1 MKKLFLL
8 LIAGLMVAC
17 DGDKKDTPK
26 VKKLDPM
33 AQMHIHIKKDLSRSA
48 YADQH
53 LSPEELLRKADF
65 FQLWDKETMKVGR
78 PGTRSI
84 GDNEKDFEK
93 LIIKMWGDDIVRAD
107 TIVTYW
113 RDVKD
118 LIICHRN
125 GDTIGYIPQ
134 AVRNDAFK
142 RILEAEKKKD
152 YDLVYKLFQNAMA
165 AIPCTPEEYKELKA
179 KGLN

>member
-1 MKKLFLL
+1 
-8 LIAGLMVAC
+8 
-17 DGDKKDTPK
+17 
-26 VKKLDPM
+26 
-33 AQMHIHIKKDLSRSA
+33 QMHIHIKKDLSRSA

-53 LSPEELLRKADF
+53 LSPEELLRKADC
-65 FQLWDKETMKVGR
+65 FQHWTKNIKDR
-78 PGTRSI
+78 PVTRSI

-93 LIIKMWGDDIVRAD
+93 LIIKMWGDDIITGD
-107 TIVTYW
+107 TIDTYW

-152 YDLVYKLFQNAMA
+152 YDLVYKLFQDAMV

>member
-1 MKKLFLL
+1 MKKLLFILCSL
-8 LIAGLMVAC
+8 VILVAC
-17 DGDKKDTPK
+17 KKGDTPE

-48 YADQH
+48 YSDQH

-65 FQLWDKETMKVGR
+65 FQQYQPGDETPR
-78 PGTRSI
+78 TRSI

-113 RDVKD
+113 RDAKD

-134 AVRNDAFK
+134 ATRNAAFA
-142 RILEAEKKKD
+142 RILEAEKQGN
-152 YDLVYKLFQNAMA
+152 YELIYKIFQDAMVA
-165 AIPCTPEEYKELKA
+165 VPCTPEEYKELKA